1 MAAREGLRG
10 ACPLG
15 EMPRGRPGGAG
26 GLPRVHL
33 AADAPWTRSTGGV
46 RRAAGG
52 GRNRAA
58 ERREMEVRVYLR
70 FLKVQGPLGKIKNIS
85 FLEGSNETV
94 LNTKLA
100 QLFKIYNFCVM
111 KIFI

>member
-26 GLPRVHL
+26 GVPRVHL

-46 RRAAGG
+46 RRAAGETERG
-52 GRNRAA
+52 DEDEGRF
-58 ERREMEVRVYLR
+58 V
-70 FLKVQGPLGKIKNIS
+70 IS
-85 FLEGSNETV
+85 GNSGTSR
-94 LNTKLA
+94 
-100 QLFKIYNFCVM
+100 
-111 KIFI
+111 